1 MASID
6 FRKIQAIKNDCAP
19 HLFQSKSLFSVSD
32 HGEAHSSSILNCM
45 HLKLVYTVRLMY
57 FSMRIGHEIGIVSL
71 LNEANYSVPSQNL
84 YFHSQH

>member
-1 MASID
+1 
-6 FRKIQAIKNDCAP
+6 
-19 HLFQSKSLFSVSD
+19 
-32 HGEAHSSSILNCM
+32 M